1 MTRKRVIAFGAVCIM
16 FLSIGLF
23 SATQDKGSLPKTP
36 SVRPSL
42 IRAAHSFYSFA
53 STDSAP
59 SSGDACVGD
68 IADVCQR
75 VQCRCCSTDSAIG

>member
-1 MTRKRVIAFGAVCIM
+1 MTRKQVRAFGGVCIM

-23 SATQDKGSLPKTP
+23 GATQDKGSLPRTP

-42 IRAAHSFYSFA
+42 VRAPHSFYSFA

-59 SSGDACVGD
+59 SSGDACAGD
-68 IADVCQR
+68 IDSLCQ
-75 VQCRCCSTDSAIG
+75 